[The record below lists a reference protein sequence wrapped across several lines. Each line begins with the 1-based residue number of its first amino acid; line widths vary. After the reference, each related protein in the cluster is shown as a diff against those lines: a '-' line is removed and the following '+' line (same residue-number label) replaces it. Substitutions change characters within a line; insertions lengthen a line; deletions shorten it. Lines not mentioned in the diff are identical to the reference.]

1 MKESKPIYGFTDYE
15 DCQGLVW
22 ETEKGMI
29 VTINGKMN
37 FSNNLS
43 IKDVENCEEIKDV
56 DMRNV
61 LMEVLGF

>member
-1 MKESKPIYGFTDYE
+1 MKESKPIYGFSDLDE
-15 DCQGLVW
+15 FNGIVW

-29 VTINGKMN
+29 ITTKGNISPN
-37 FSNNLS
+37 SNIA
-43 IKDVENCEEIKDV
+43 IKSCETGEEIKDI